1 MEEIKNVRRPAAI
14 NKIEISEKLT
24 HLKDVLKDA
33 KKAGI
38 YLTQEGALRWLTGVR
53 HQITDIAANDISPVS
68 ALCLVKGNKYE
79 LTFITSPFEMPRIQ
93 DELPPIFKTNT
104 EVKIKFAL
112 TAPKLGATI
121 IKPTDSIYA
130 ATVGQICRPLIGD
143 HKGNQF
149 KKYTW
154 VASMQTAA
162 IAKAAYEIEPGMNGT
177 QVRQIML
184 NNMIDM
190 GLETNM
196 LLVALKKQENHL
208 HPLYNDK
215 YKITANSMLKL
226 VSAGRL
232 GDVIVS
238 ATQMV
243 RFGKISRKEAT
254 NYAALQQAVVEYA
267 DLYRNG
273 ANEHDIY
280 LQCGKRFNMVE
291 KDFGIKG
298 FGKSAYL
305 HHLGGPTSP
314 LGNRDYCLDKTC
326 SNTCFSGMSFAINPV
341 DCLTG
346 TKVEVQGIVN
356 TEGAPTMLD
365 YSLYVPE
372 DMLTFS
378 EVTASGG
385 TVAKIANIIQR

>member
-1 MEEIKNVRRPAAI
+1 MGEIKTVRRPAAL
-14 NKIEISEKLT
+14 NKIEINEKLT
-24 HLKDVLKDA
+24 HLKAILKSK
-33 KKAGI
+33 KKASI
-38 YLTQEGALRWLTGVR
+38 YLTQEGAMRWLTGVR
-53 HQITDIAANDISPVS
+53 HQITDIGPNATSPVA
-68 ALCLVKGNKYE
+68 ALCTVKGNNYE
-79 LTFITSPFEMPRIQ
+79 LTFVTSPFETPRIK
-93 DELPPIFKTNT
+93 DELPPVFKANK

-112 TAPKLGATI
+112 AAPKMGASV
-121 IKPTDSIYA
+121 IKPEDSIYA
-130 ATVGQICRPLIGD
+130 ETVGLICRPLIGD
-143 HKGNQF
+143 QKGNQF

-162 IAKAAYEIEPGMNGT
+162 IAKSAYEIEPGMNGV
-177 QVRQIML
+177 QVRQIMM
-184 NNMIDM
+184 NNMVDL

-215 YKITANSMLKL
+215 YKITTNSMLKL

-243 RFGKISRKEAT
+243 RFGKVTKKEEA

-280 LQCGKRFNMVE
+280 LECGKRFKKIE
-291 KDFGIKG
+291 RDFGLKG

-314 LGNRDYCLDKTC
+314 MGNRDYCLNKTS
-326 SNTCFSGMSFAINPV
+326 SNTCFAGMSFAINPV

-356 TEGAPTMLD
+356 AEGAPTMLD
-365 YSLYVPE
+365 YSLYTPE

-385 TVAKIANIIQR
+385 TVAKISNIIVR

>member
-1 MEEIKNVRRPAAI
+1 MGEIKKVKRPAAL
-14 NKIEISEKLT
+14 NKIEISEKLA
-24 HLKDVLKDA
+24 HLKAVLKSK

-38 YLTQEGALRWLTGVR
+38 YLTQEGAMRWLTGVR
-53 HQITDIAANDISPVS
+53 QQITDIAANDISPVN
-68 ALCLVKGNKYE
+68 ALCAVKGSKFE
-79 LTFITSPFEMPRIQ
+79 ITFITTPFETPRIK
-93 DELPPIFKTNT
+93 DELPPVFKDNK

-112 TAPKLGATI
+112 NTPKMGASV
-121 IKPTDSIYA
+121 IKPADTIYA
-130 ATVGQICRPLIGD
+130 ETVDAICRPLIGGY
-143 HKGNQF
+143 KGNQF

-162 IAKAAYEIEPGMNGT
+162 ITKSAYEIEPGMNGV
-177 QVRQIML
+177 QVRQIMM
-184 NNMIDM
+184 NNMTDL

-196 LLVALKKQENHL
+196 LLVALKKQEGHL
-208 HPLYNDK
+208 HPLYNEK
-215 YKITANSMLKL
+215 YKIGANGMLKL

-243 RFGKISRKEAT
+243 RFGKITRKEAT

-280 LQCGKRFNMVE
+280 LNCGKRFRMIA

-298 FGKSAYL
+298 FEKSAYL

-314 LGNRDYCLDKTC
+314 LGNRDYCLDKT
-326 SNTCFSGMSFAINPV
+326 SANTCFAGMSFAINPV
-341 DCLTG
+341 DCLTS

-356 TEGAPTMLD
+356 AEGAPTMLD
-365 YSLYVPE
+365 YSLYTPE

-385 TVAKIANIIQR
+385 TVAKVPNIIQR